1 MRPIRTS
8 HVFACQ
14 GDATMLLR
22 HIYAQTDFGPI
33 LASFTCNGV
42 CSIEFGGSKDALIQS
57 LTDRFPAADIR
68 SGEKELRAEIGE
80 IVQYINDPS
89 KELRMSIDS
98 VGTAFQQHV
107 WEVLRTIP
115 VGQTRTYSE
124 VAQDM
129 GMPEAFR
136 AVASA
141 CGRNRLAVII
151 PCHRVMR
158 KDGGLGGYHWGIE
171 RKQALLEREKQIMGY
186 TK

>member
-1 MRPIRTS
+1 
-8 HVFACQ
+8 
-14 GDATMLLR
+14 MLLR
-22 HIYAQTDFGPI
+22 HVYAQTDFGPI

-42 CSIEFGGSKDALIQS
+42 CSIEFGESTDALVQS
-57 LTDRFPAADIR
+57 LVDRFPAADIR
-68 SGEKELRAEIGE
+68 SGQDELSAEITE
-80 IVQYINDPS
+80 IVNSINHPS
-89 KELRMSIDS
+89 NQLTVPIDNM
-98 VGTAFQQHV
+98 GTAFQQRV

-124 VAQDM
+124 VAEEM
-129 GMPEAFR
+129 GMPDAFR

-151 PCHRVMR
+151 PCHRVTR
-158 KDGGLGGYHWGIE
+158 KDGGLGGYYWGIE